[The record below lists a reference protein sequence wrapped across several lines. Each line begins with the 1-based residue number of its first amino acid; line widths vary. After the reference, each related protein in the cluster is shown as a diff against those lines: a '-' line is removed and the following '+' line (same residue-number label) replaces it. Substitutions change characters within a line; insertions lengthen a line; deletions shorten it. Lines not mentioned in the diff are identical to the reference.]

1 MHVNKLCVL
10 GGTGFVGRH
19 LVARL
24 ASRPIELRIP
34 TRNCERHRDLTVVPN
49 LQLVNADLHDP
60 DGLRNAIGDCDGVVN
75 LIGILNEHR
84 PGGFRKTHV
93 ELPRRLVEVCR
104 QLGVKRL
111 LHMSA
116 LGASADGPS
125 DYQRSKAEGA
135 RIALAGNDPRLAVSV
150 FQPSVIFGPGD
161 SFLNRFAQLL
171 RVSPGF
177 FTLPTPNARFRPVY
191 VNDVADAM
199 IRALE
204 AHAAF
209 GQSYQLCGPREYT
222 LRELVEYTARQVG
235 VRRRVLG
242 LSDGL
247 SRLAGRVLGALPGK
261 PYSYDNYLSASV
273 DNLCTSD
280 GLAAL
285 GIKPTGLEAVAPDY
299 LPDFHRRRR
308 YDVMHRND
316 RRNRR

>member
-1 MHVNKLCVL
+1 MRIEKLCVL

-24 ASRPIELRIP
+24 ASRQIGLRIP
-34 TRNCERHRDLTVVPN
+34 TRYRERHRELTVVPE
-49 LQLVNADLHDP
+49 LQLVEANPYDP

-75 LIGILNEHR
+75 LIGILNER
-84 PGGFRKTHV
+84 RAGDFQRTHA

-116 LGASADGPS
+116 LGASVDGPS
-125 DYQRSKAEGA
+125 EYQRSKAEGA
-135 RIALAGNDPRLAVSV
+135 RNALAGNDPRLAVTV
-150 FQPSVIFGPGD
+150 FEPSVIFGPGD

-171 RVSPGF
+171 RVSPGL

-199 IRALE
+199 IRAL
-204 AHAAF
+204 ADHAAF

-222 LRELVEYTARQVG
+222 LRELVAYTARQIG
-235 VRRRVLG
+235 VRRQVLG

-261 PYSYDNYLSASV
+261 PYSYDNYLSATV
-273 DNLCTSD
+273 DNLCASD

-285 GIKPTGLEAVAPDY
+285 GIHPTGLEAIAPDY
-299 LPDFHRRRR
+299 LPDFDRQRR
-308 YDVMHRND
+308 YDVL
-316 RRNRR
+316 RRNERRSRI